1 MQKAKLNILTKLAL
15 PTKTFLPY
23 SISMSAVLDKNNVVI
38 VFLPPEASVEVE
50 NILQKPECQVDAS
63 VKSPAEDPNAGPR

>member
-1 MQKAKLNILTKLAL
+1 
-15 PTKTFLPY
+15 
-23 SISMSAVLDKNNVVI
+23 MSAVLDKNNVVI

-63 VKSPAEDPNAGPR
+63 VKSPAEDPNAGPRYDEGYL